1 MNTEKVEALLERIV
15 EVANLALELNIGLQD
30 FCDECCRTVIER
42 LAEAEDAEMQA
53 LLQRTPLATPGRAM
67 NFSSSEHSRIAQTF
81 KPGSRCEVRGLLK
94 VVTPEG

>member
-53 LLQRTPLATPGRAM
+53 LLQRTPLATPGPSDEFLIQRA
-67 NFSSSEHSRIAQTF
+67 
-81 KPGSRCEVRGLLK
+81 LK
-94 VVTPEG
+94 NRPDLQARLAGAKFEDC